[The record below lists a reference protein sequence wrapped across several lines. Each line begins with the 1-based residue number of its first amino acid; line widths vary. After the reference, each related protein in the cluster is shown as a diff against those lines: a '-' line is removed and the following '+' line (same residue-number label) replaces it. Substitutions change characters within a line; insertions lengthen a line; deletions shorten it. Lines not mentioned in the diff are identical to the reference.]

1 MRTLKMIPAV
11 LVMMAASNV
20 FAKDLPCNHKDNV
33 AITASTN
40 PPVKTAHTKST
51 STHAVRAAQ

>member
-33 AITASTN
+33 ALTASTN
-40 PPVKTAHTKST
+40 PPVKTASQTKT
-51 STHAVRAAQ
+51 QTHAVRAAQ